1 MARGFIKFAVAMA
14 LVLAVGGHWAV
25 LQTAAWVGMVI
36 SYSQDAPLKEAVAK
50 TFDGQHPCK
59 LCKAVQAGKTSEQKQ
74 ASSNVETKLDFWLAR
89 SASLLDAPPTF
100 VVLPA
105 EPDSARRRAE
115 TPPTPPPRLA

>member
-89 SASLLDAPPTF
+89 SASLFDAPQQPG
-100 VVLPA
+100 PG
-105 EPDSARRRAE
+105 
-115 TPPTPPPRLA
+115 